1 MHVSK
6 ITFHLI
12 FQKVKNKE
20 LSSELNSQQ
29 GTIFKLVAMAIPFLY
44 VIPTQL
50 SLMAFGLSNEMEG
63 RSNDSSSFENTYY

>member
-1 MHVSK
+1 MDVSK

-12 FQKVKNKE
+12 FQKDKNKV

-29 GTIFKLVAMAIPFLY
+29 GKNFKLVAMAIPFLC

-50 SLMAFGLSNEMEG
+50 SLMACGLSNEME
-63 RSNDSSSFENTYY
+63 RRTDESSRFENNRN